1 MELVCIECPRGCLLS
16 AEKTEGGVSVSG
28 NFCPKGRAYAEA
40 EITEPRR
47 VLTSTIRAA
56 GAMVPVRT
64 DRPVKKSMIF
74 ALMKKIRAA
83 RLTHAVAIGD
93 TIMENI
99 DGEGANVVASASYGG
114 EPCSI

>member
-1 MELVCIECPRGCLLS
+1 
-16 AEKTEGGVSVSG
+16 
-28 NFCPKGRAYAEA
+28 
-40 EITEPRR
+40 
-47 VLTSTIRAA
+47 
-56 GAMVPVRT
+56 
-64 DRPVKKSMIF
+64 MIF

-99 DGEGANVVASASYGG
+99 DGEGANVVASAPYGG